1 MGSQRSAHEGKG
13 DVQIGSCTVRP
24 FAELETKIKSK
35 QFSKRC
41 PSVRFLIS
49 SIVIIFKSGTRGGGK
64 KGGGHA
70 RQQGF
75 KSGGYGNY
83 AGYKKW

>member
-1 MGSQRSAHEGKG
+1 MIADE
-13 DVQIGSCTVRP
+13 TVRVV
-24 FAELETKIKSK
+24 EGWRDG
-35 QFSKRC
+35 KRL
-41 PSVRFLIS
+41 PDDLKKPDAKR
-49 SIVIIFKSGTRGGGK
+49 FKSGTRGGGK

-70 RQQGF
+70 KQQGF